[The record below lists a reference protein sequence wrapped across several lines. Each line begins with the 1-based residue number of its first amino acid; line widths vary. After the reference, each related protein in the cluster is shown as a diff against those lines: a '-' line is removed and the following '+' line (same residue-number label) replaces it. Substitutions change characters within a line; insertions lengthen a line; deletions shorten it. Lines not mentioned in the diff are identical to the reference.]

1 MKPIHKFNGGIGAT
15 LCNECSKIIS
25 EGMTDD
31 LFCDEH
37 GGKAFK
43 YTLIR
48 ESDGLTI
55 GANNITWIEWS
66 GNGTGKAMHED
77 PAIDRS
83 LMLEPSISYKW
94 MTTTVVEIV
103 EQREGYLKFKT
114 LNSVYELTESKS
126 NELHCE
132 YSGLPSPKAYEN
144 E

>member
-37 GGKAFK
+37 GGKTFK

-48 ESDGLTI
+48 ERDGLTI
-55 GANNITWIEWS
+55 GANKITWIEWS

-94 MTTTVVEIV
+94 MTTTVTEIV
-103 EQREGYLKFKT
+103 EQSEGYIKFKT
-114 LNSVYELTESKS
+114 LNSIYELK
-126 NELHCE
+126 
-132 YSGLPSPKAYEN
+132 YEHDR
-144 E
+144 

>member
-37 GGKAFK
+37 GGNAFK

-48 ESDGLTI
+48 ERDGLTI
-55 GANNITWIEWS
+55 GANKIAWIEWS

-94 MTTTVVEIV
+94 MTTTLTEIV
-103 EQREGYLKFKT
+103 EQREGYVKFKT
-114 LNSVYELTESKS
+114 LNSIYELK
-126 NELHCE
+126 
-132 YSGLPSPKAYEN
+132 YE
-144 E
+144 

>member
-1 MKPIHKFNGGIGAT
+1 MKPIHKFNGGVGAT

-37 GGKAFK
+37 GGNAFK

-48 ESDGLTI
+48 ERDGLTI
-55 GANNITWIEWS
+55 GANKIAWIEWS

-94 MTTTVVEIV
+94 MTTTLTEIV
-103 EQREGYLKFKT
+103 EQREGYVKFKT
-114 LNSVYELTESKS
+114 LNSIYELK
-126 NELHCE
+126 
-132 YSGLPSPKAYEN
+132 YE
-144 E
+144 

>member
-1 MKPIHKFNGGIGAT
+1 MKPIHKFNGGRGAT

-37 GGKAFK
+37 GGKRFK

-48 ESDGLTI
+48 ERDGLTI
-55 GANNITWIEWS
+55 GANKIAWIEWS

-94 MTTTVVEIV
+94 MTTTLTEIV
-103 EQREGYLKFKT
+103 EQREGYVKFKT
-114 LNSVYELTESKS
+114 LNSIYELK
-126 NELHCE
+126 
-132 YSGLPSPKAYEN
+132 YE
-144 E
+144 

>member
-37 GGKAFK
+37 GGKTFK

-48 ESDGLTI
+48 ERDGLTI
-55 GANNITWIEWS
+55 GANKITWIEWS
-66 GNGTGKAMHED
+66 GNGSGKAMHED

-94 MTTTVVEIV
+94 MTTTVTEIV
-103 EQREGYLKFKT
+103 EQSEGYIKFKT
-114 LNSVYELTESKS
+114 LNSIYELK
-126 NELHCE
+126 
-132 YSGLPSPKAYEN
+132 YEHN
-144 E
+144 R

>member
-15 LCNECSKIIS
+15 LCNKCSKIIS

-37 GGKAFK
+37 GGKTFK

-48 ESDGLTI
+48 ERDGLTI
-55 GANNITWIEWS
+55 GANKITWIEWS
-66 GNGTGKAMHED
+66 GNGTGKAMHEE

-94 MTTTVVEIV
+94 MTTIITEVV
-103 EQREGYLKFKT
+103 EQREGYIKFKT
-114 LNSVYELTESKS
+114 LNSIYELI
-126 NELHCE
+126 
-132 YSGLPSPKAYEN
+132 YE
-144 E
+144 

>member
-37 GGKAFK
+37 GGKTFK

-48 ESDGLTI
+48 ERDGLTI
-55 GANNITWIEWS
+55 GANKITWIEWS

-94 MTTTVVEIV
+94 MTTTVTEIV
-103 EQREGYLKFKT
+103 EQSEGYIKFKT
-114 LNSVYELTESKS
+114 LNSIYELK
-126 NELHCE
+126 
-132 YSGLPSPKAYEN
+132 YEHN
-144 E
+144 R

>member
-37 GGKAFK
+37 GGKKFK

-48 ESDGLTI
+48 ERDGLTI
-55 GANNITWIEWS
+55 GANKIAWIEWS
-66 GNGTGKAMHED
+66 GNGTGKAMHEE
-77 PAIDRS
+77 PELDRS

-94 MTTTVVEIV
+94 MTTTVTEIV
-103 EQREGYLKFKT
+103 EQSEGYIKFKT
-114 LNSVYELTESKS
+114 LNSIYELK
-126 NELHCE
+126 
-132 YSGLPSPKAYEN
+132 YEHN
-144 E
+144 R

>member
-37 GGKAFK
+37 GGKTFK

-48 ESDGLTI
+48 ERDGLTI
-55 GANNITWIEWS
+55 GANKIAWIEWS
-66 GNGTGKAMHED
+66 GNGTGKAMHEE
-77 PAIDRS
+77 PAVDMS

-94 MTTTVVEIV
+94 MTTTVTEIV
-103 EQREGYLKFKT
+103 EQREGYVKFKT
-114 LNSVYELTESKS
+114 LNSIYELK
-126 NELHCE
+126 
-132 YSGLPSPKAYEN
+132 YE
-144 E
+144 

>member
-37 GGKAFK
+37 GGKTFK

-48 ESDGLTI
+48 ERDGLTI
-55 GANNITWIEWS
+55 GANKITWIEWS

-94 MTTTVVEIV
+94 MTTTITEIV
-103 EQREGYLKFKT
+103 EQSEGYIKFKT
-114 LNSVYELTESKS
+114 LNSIYELK
-126 NELHCE
+126 
-132 YSGLPSPKAYEN
+132 YEHN
-144 E
+144 R

>member
-37 GGKAFK
+37 GGKTFK

-48 ESDGLTI
+48 ERDGLTI
-55 GANNITWIEWS
+55 GANKITWIEWS

-94 MTTTVVEIV
+94 MTTTVTEIV
-103 EQREGYLKFKT
+103 EQSEGYIKFKT
-114 LNSVYELTESKS
+114 LNSIYELK
-126 NELHCE
+126 
-132 YSGLPSPKAYEN
+132 YE
-144 E
+144 